1 MNSTIAWIS
10 CSVTHAACSRAG
22 FERLEGANSMSPCPT
37 SFSAP
42 FMSRMTRLSAWLE
55 VISATRLGMLALIS
69 PVTTSTLGRCVATT
83 RWMPTARA
91 ICAMRQIASST
102 SRGATIIR
110 SASSSITTTMNGR
123 CS

>member
-1 MNSTIAWIS
+1 MTQAPCNRT
-10 CSVTHAACSRAG
+10 G
-22 FERLEGANSMSPCPT
+22 FEDEAGAKSMSPCPT

-42 FMSRMTRLSAWLE
+42 FMSRTTRLSACE
-55 VISATRLGMLALIS
+55 DVISAIREGMLALIR

-83 RWMPTARA
+83 RWIPTARA
-91 ICAMRQIASST
+91 ICAIRQIASST

-110 SASSSITTTMNGR
+110 SASSSTTTTMNGM